1 LKTVEYANITKVLYV
16 HISLLEMHINT
27 RYYEI
32 YISKQDFRL

>member
-1 LKTVEYANITKVLYV
+1 VCPDLETVEYANITKALYV
-16 HISLLEMHINT
+16 HISLNT